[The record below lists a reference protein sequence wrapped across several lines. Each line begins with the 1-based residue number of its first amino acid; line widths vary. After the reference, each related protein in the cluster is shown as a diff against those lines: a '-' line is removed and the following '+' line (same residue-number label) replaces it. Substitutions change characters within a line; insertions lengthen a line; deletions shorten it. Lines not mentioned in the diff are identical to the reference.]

1 MPIQKAERRML
12 SARGVSGEAGSRVM
26 PPSVP
31 QGFAPPTALPS
42 RDPVASRQ
50 ARAVPSKLAP
60 LPASGKVSPAA
71 PSQRRESPRDSNT
84 EAQTPQDPSSPMGPL
99 LPEVELLEGQFSAV
113 SSQLREQTTQL
124 IESQHALQ
132 RQAESLE
139 KLLKETCIA
148 KEAEVAHSRKLA
160 EAFSRE
166 SARCEDIR
174 QEVEAAR
181 VEKQILQAE
190 LDDLQIKRFRATE
203 LSSQSGIDQEL
214 LMVLK
219 AENDSL
225 MEELRH
231 TYARPDIE
239 EQIKEV
245 SRGLAQQKPVMQ
257 QLRKDLTEAYM
268 SNTELQQQNDRLA
281 IEISSL
287 REELGIPESSPEL
300 ELSDLEDNDTDE
312 ENCVSMSIDEEEK
325 EMQLSL
331 RIRVPQSVV
340 NQLAVTM

>member
-1 MPIQKAERRML
+1 
-12 SARGVSGEAGSRVM
+12 
-26 PPSVP
+26 
-31 QGFAPPTALPS
+31 
-42 RDPVASRQ
+42 
-50 ARAVPSKLAP
+50 
-60 LPASGKVSPAA
+60 
-71 PSQRRESPRDSNT
+71 
-84 EAQTPQDPSSPMGPL
+84 MGPL